1 MDSMPTDF
9 TSAAIACD
17 GGDVFLSFHF
27 STDDFEA
34 ARKKAEQLEEWF
46 RGFVQKQGISI
57 DKVET
62 DVYHG

>member
-1 MDSMPTDF
+1 MDDMPKDF

-34 ARKKAEQLEEWF
+34 ARRKAAQLEEWF
-46 RGFVQKQGISI
+46 RGFVAQTGLEI

-62 DVYHG
+62 DFYHG

>member
-1 MDSMPTDF
+1 MDGMPTDF

-17 GGDVFLSFHF
+17 GGDVFLSIHF
-27 STDDFEA
+27 STDSFEE
-34 ARKKAEQLEEWF
+34 ARKKAAQLEEWF
-46 RGFVQKQGISI
+46 RGFVAQQGLSI